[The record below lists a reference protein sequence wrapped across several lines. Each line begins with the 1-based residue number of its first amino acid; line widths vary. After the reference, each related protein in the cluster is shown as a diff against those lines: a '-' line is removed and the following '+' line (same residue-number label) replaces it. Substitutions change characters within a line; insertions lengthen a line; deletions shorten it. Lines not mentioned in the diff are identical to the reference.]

1 MDGYD
6 QAEGLRPSRLH
17 VQWCST
23 GDSQARLQ
31 RESNHSERL
40 SDSDAKPYSIAHGN
54 THSNAC
60 PITHGYSIT
69 HGYTFAYGHTKTISD
84 TDTRSFA
91 HGNAY
96 AYAYAYAYASS

>member
-1 MDGYD
+1 LDGHH
-6 QAEGLRPSRLH
+6 QAEGLRPSGVH
-17 VQWCST
+17 VQWCTS
-23 GDSQARLQ
+23 GDSQVRLQ

-60 PITHGYSIT
+60 PITHGY
-69 HGYTFAYGHTKTISD
+69 TFAYGHTKTICD
-84 TDTRSFA
+84 TDAERFPFP

-96 AYAYAYAYASS
+96 AYASS

>member
-1 MDGYD
+1 LDGHD

-31 RESNHSERL
+31 RESNHSERR
-40 SDSDAKPYSIAHGN
+40 SNSDAQPYSIAHGN
-54 THSNAC
+54 THSNAS
-60 PITHGYSIT
+60 PIT

-84 TDTRSFA
+84 T
-91 HGNAY
+91 Y
-96 AYAYAYAYASS
+96 AERFPFPFPHAYASS

>member
-1 MDGYD
+1 LDGHD

-60 PITHGYSIT
+60 PITHGYT
-69 HGYTFAYGHTKTISD
+69 LAYGHTKTISD

-96 AYAYAYAYASS
+96 AYAYASS